1 MRLQNTLTDAAV
13 IAELGAR
20 LRNLRLERRWT
31 QADLA
36 LAAGLPKR
44 TVERLEAGTHTGL
57 SALLRVLRAFGLL
70 ENLEALVPETGP
82 GPIDLLE
89 RRGRPRQRVRHS
101 GMAEP
106 PPKPWTWG
114 DD

>member
-1 MRLQNTLTDAAV
+1 MRISNSLSDDIV

-20 LRNLRLERRWT
+20 LRGIRLERRWT

-36 LAAGLPKR
+36 LASGLPKR
-44 TVERLEAGTHTGL
+44 TIERLETGTHTGL

-70 ENLEALVPETGP
+70 ENLEALVPEAGP
-82 GPIDLLE
+82 GPIALLE
-89 RRGRPRQRVRHS
+89 RRGRPRRRVRIS
-101 GMAEP
+101 GFAEAP
-106 PPKPWTWG
+106 SKPWAWG